1 MAGLFDGLM
10 KGLASLAPQD
20 SPDVK
25 IFNAQNELKYLTKK
39 EDEVFAQL
47 GRQVYEK
54 GGAEEYPELL
64 VQLQGFAATRTE
76 LNERI
81 AQIQAEKDAKDQA
94 AREKAEAEAAAARE
108 KEEAEA
114 AARAAAGLVA
124 CRSGCYGVCPPHHF
138 SYAGGKH
145 ASAFR
150 AWRRRSQTC
159 VAPLPSPNRVTHMC
173 AHSPFP
179 VVSCGR

>member
-25 IFNAQNELKYLTKK
+25 IFNAQNELKDLTKK

-94 AREKAEAEAAAARE
+94 VREKAEAEAAAARE

-124 CRSGCYGVCPPHHF
+124 CPECGAKYAVGVKFCSACGTRLPEPAPAKRFCIGCGAEIAEGMRF
-138 SYAGGKH
+138 
-145 ASAFR
+145 
-150 AWRRRSQTC
+150 
-159 VAPLPSPNRVTHMC
+159 
-173 AHSPFP
+173 
-179 VVSCGR
+179 CGNCGTRQD